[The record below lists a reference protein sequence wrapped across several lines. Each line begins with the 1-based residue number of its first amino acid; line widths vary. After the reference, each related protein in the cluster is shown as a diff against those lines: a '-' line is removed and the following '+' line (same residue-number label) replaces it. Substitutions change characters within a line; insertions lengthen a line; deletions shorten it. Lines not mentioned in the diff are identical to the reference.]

1 MSNQRFQSESFYID
15 LSETIHALS
24 GMILFNF
31 AQHDC
36 KKKDVILRNFVAR
49 SATSL
54 KSIMALW
61 ELGDHPNAWVINRT
75 MLDRLFHLN
84 DLGKNETHDLFDDW
98 SFYRQYKDQNRL
110 KSDIEFK
117 DKVTGSEY
125 ELSQEQK
132 ERFKELSNNLP
143 NWKRPNAEAV
153 AKDMDMTFL
162 YKYGYDYASKFV
174 HPMSDDG
181 LHDFYLITKLEPAEI
196 QPSHISVLSNSV
208 LASTMI
214 IQEAINQSS
223 FSWRRIVFDCIDQIR
238 SAIDTGDNSY
248 LQTMVKIIHMYKDMS
263 LNEEMS
269 A

>member
-1 MSNQRFQSESFYID
+1 MSNQLFQSESFYKD
-15 LSETIHALS
+15 LSGAIHALS

-36 KKKDVILRNFVAR
+36 TKKDVILRNFVAR

-61 ELGDHPNAWVINRT
+61 DLDDHPSAWVINRT

-84 DLGKNETHDLFDDW
+84 DLGKNETHELFDDW

-117 DKVTGSEY
+117 DKATGSEY
-125 ELSQEQK
+125 DLSPEQK
-132 ERFKELSNNLP
+132 ERFKELSNNIP
-143 NWKRPNAEAV
+143 SWKRPNAEAV
-153 AKDMDMTFL
+153 AKGMDMTFL

-181 LHDFYLITKLEPAEI
+181 LHDFYLITKLEPALK

-223 FSWRRIVFDCIDQIR
+223 FKWRRIVFDCIDQIR
-238 SAIDTGDNSY
+238 SAIETGNESY
-248 LQTMVKIIHMYKDMS
+248 IQTMIKIIHMYKEIS
-263 LNEEMS
+263 LNEVVT